1 MTNIVFYTV
10 IAFLISYLI
19 TTLIVRNKFIYEFFG
34 FDDRLHEV
42 QKIHTAPVPRVGG
55 LAIFLSFS
63 AAILMIQY
71 LTITNLKIGA
81 VIIVGSLLTFLI
93 GLIEDITKRISVKT
107 RLLIIFISAFVT
119 VVFLKSTLHSIG
131 VSLID
136 DWLLIPIVS
145 LFFTCFAITGIAN
158 AFNIVDGLN
167 GLSSGSSIIILI
179 GFTVISYFVGD
190 SELVVIALILTAAIL
205 GFMLWNYPKGLIF
218 LGDGGAYFIGFIL
231 AVMSILLV
239 ERHHNVSPWFP
250 FLLIYY
256 PIIETLFTIFRR
268 QIVSKSNVGQPDS
281 EHLHQL
287 IYKSLIF
294 KSKKSNI
301 DNKEKVKFNSMT
313 TIYLWGY
320 NLMAVIPACIYFNNT
335 PYLKV
340 TALINLA
347 FYVLIYMKINLYNK
361 KSPLNVSIK

>member
-1 MTNIVFYTV
+1 MTNILFYIV
-10 IAFLISYLI
+10 IAFLISYLT
-19 TTLIVRNKFIYEFFG
+19 TTLIVRNKFLYEFFG

-63 AAILMIQY
+63 VAILMIQY

-81 VIIVGSLLTFLI
+81 VIIVGSLLAFLI
-93 GLIEDITKRISVKT
+93 GIIEDITKRISVKT
-107 RLLIIFISAFVT
+107 RLLTIFISAFVT

-131 VSLID
+131 VFLID

-158 AFNIVDGLN
+158 AFNIIDGLN

-179 GFTVISYFVGD
+179 GFTVIAYIVGD
-190 SELVVIALILTAAIL
+190 SELVIIALILTAAIL
-205 GFMLWNYPKGLIF
+205 GFMLWNYPKGQIF

-231 AVMSILLV
+231 AVMSVLLV

-268 QIVSKSNVGQPDS
+268 QIVNKTNVGLPDTM
-281 EHLHQL
+281 HLHQL
-287 IYKSLIF
+287 VYKLLIN
-294 KSKKSNI
+294 KNNNETLTNIEKTKINSKAS
-301 DNKEKVKFNSMT
+301 
-313 TIYLWGY
+313 IYLWIF
-320 NLMAVIPACIYFNNT
+320 NLLAVVSACVFFRDTNYLRVAVLVNLVIY
-335 PYLKV
+335 
-340 TALINLA
+340 
-347 FYVLIYMKINLYNK
+347 LYSYQK
-361 KSPLNVSIK
+361 LSIKTKSNC